1 MDERKNYENSE
12 KHNSTDNILDTDSD
26 YILSTQKHLTR
37 DNSRLPDYGDGF
49 DNQLA
54 ADDIDGSSSD
64 YILSTQKHL
73 VEDKSRLSD
82 YGDDF
87 DSQTGEDNSGYA
99 YSIDK
104 DIYSNSL
111 SPRQNK
117 NKKKIRASKVCAIVF
132 IVFAIICLVIATV
145 FVLTRCTDDKPIIHQ
160 KPTDAS
166 TTVQAATY
174 ETYYQAEPTE
184 YQPQTEAAEPPELQ
198 PEVTEPLQTQKPE
211 ASDTTALE
219 SSVTSEP
226 TTEAG
231 SEFVPPSPEADPEEI
246 LDGED
251 QNAIR

>member
-12 KHNSTDNILDTDSD
+12 KHNLTDNILDTDSD

-49 DNQLA
+49 DNQSA

-132 IVFAIICLVIATV
+132 IVFAIICLVIVTV
-145 FVLTRCTDDKPIIHQ
+145 FVLTRCTDDNPRVPQ

-166 TTVQAATY
+166 TTVPAVTD
-174 ETYYQAEPTE
+174 ETVYQVETTQ
-184 YQPQTEAAEPPELQ
+184 YQPQTEVTESSAEQ
-198 PEVTEPLQTQKPE
+198 SEVTEPLQTE
-211 ASDTTALE
+211 APGITETSESE
-219 SSVTSEP
+219 SSVTSDP
-226 TTEAG
+226 STEAE
-231 SEFVPPSPEADPEEI
+231 SEAVSLYPDTDPEEI

-251 QNAIR
+251 QNALR

>member
-12 KHNSTDNILDTDSD
+12 KHNLTDNILDTDSD

-37 DNSRLPDYGDGF
+37 DNSRLSDYGDGF
-49 DNQLA
+49 DNRSA
-54 ADDIDGSSSD
+54 TDDIDDSSAD

-117 NKKKIRASKVCAIVF
+117 KKMRASKICAIVF

-166 TTVQAATY
+166 TTVQAEY

-198 PEVTEPLQTQKPE
+198 PEVTEPLQTQTPE
-211 ASDTTALE
+211 AADTTALE

-226 TTEAG
+226 ATEAG
-231 SEFVPPSPEADPEEI
+231 SEFVPLSPEVDPEEI

-251 QNAIR
+251 QNALR